1 MISTATPLFT
11 VDSGRNAND
20 EPGSIEKSVQS
31 SIDELRSQG
40 VIAGKY
46 AAICDT
52 LIATARAVDAGMQG
66 GPRGI
71 SVATSNLTKLLLEGL
86 QELPEPQTG
95 VDPTYDALDVQIKAL
110 TANAL
115 GNPNA

>member
-1 MISTATPLFT
+1 
-11 VDSGRNAND
+11 
-20 EPGSIEKSVQS
+20 
-31 SIDELRSQG
+31 
-40 VIAGKY
+40 
-46 AAICDT
+46 
-52 LIATARAVDAGMQG
+52 MQG

-95 VDPTYDALDVQIKAL
+95 VDPTYDALDAQIKAL